1 MFYFTRERE
10 THTQARDVK
19 RDKVNYKDKYL
30 DKHGTKK
37 RQDSEVKNYENNKDR
52 DRDRKGP
59 IHIYYTYVR
68 TNTHT

>member
-1 MFYFTRERE
+1 MFYSTRERE
-10 THTQARDVK
+10 THTQERDVK

-30 DKHGTKK
+30 DKDMAQK
-37 RQDSEVKNYENNKDR
+37 RDSEVKNYENNKDR

-59 IHIYYTYVR
+59 IQIYYTYVR

>member
-37 RQDSEVKNYENNKDR
+37 RQ
-52 DRDRKGP
+52 
-59 IHIYYTYVR
+59 
-68 TNTHT
+68 